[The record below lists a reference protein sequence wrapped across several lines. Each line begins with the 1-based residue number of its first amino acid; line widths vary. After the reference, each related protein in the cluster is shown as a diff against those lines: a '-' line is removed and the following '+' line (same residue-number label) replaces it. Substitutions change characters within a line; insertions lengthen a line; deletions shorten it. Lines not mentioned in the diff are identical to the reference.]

1 MIGAPKPIGETLASN
16 RREPPLESERL
27 RLREAARAFEAIMIR
42 QLLAA
47 ARTSHFSEPT
57 QFTGG
62 GLSQFESL
70 RDENYAEI
78 ASRAG
83 AFGIAEMIEAR
94 LAETLKPQES

>member
-1 MIGAPKPIGETLASN
+1 MIGAPKPIGDLLASN
-16 RREPPLESERL
+16 LRETPLDRERL

-42 QLLAA
+42 QLLAS
-47 ARTSHFSEPT
+47 ARAKFFTEAT

-94 LAETLKPQES
+94 LAETLKPRES